1 MVPTAAGALFEG
13 AASTATLKPCTAEA
27 SPSLA
32 VTVITALPAATP
44 LIVTVDPSA
53 VAVATSAFELATV

>member
-1 MVPTAAGALFEG
+1 MPTAVGALFVG
-13 AASTATLKPCTAEA
+13 AVSTATPKPCTAEA

-53 VAVATSAFELATV
+53 EAVATSAFELVTE